1 MAGYGQGQGDMSNTR
16 TGDEHLSN
24 TWIRLSNDSFVRVP
38 DGADVNAFR
47 RVQEAR
53 LRLAAKP
60 KKQTQRAYQSRARK
74 HKASGVLGCGSSP
87 FDAGMLATARRLDE
101 LAADAVAEAVGE
113 GEL

>member
-1 MAGYGQGQGDMSNTR
+1 MTTQ

-53 LRLAAKP
+53 IKLAANP
-60 KKQTQRAYQSRARK
+60 KKRPTQRTYQPRSRN
-74 HKASGVLGCGSSP
+74 HNASTVLGCGGSP
-87 FDAGMLATARRLDE
+87 FDAGMRATARRLDE
-101 LAADAVAEAVGE
+101 LAVGVVEGE
-113 GEL
+113 G